1 MSILCIIN
9 KCEVNSKFCM
19 GPFLDLGRLLNENFT
34 IKLKVRFIQMYVL
47 VFFCFVKRSSLEK
60 HEFVLP

>member
-1 MSILCIIN
+1 
-9 KCEVNSKFCM
+9 M

-47 VFFCFVKRSSLEK
+47 VFFFC
-60 HEFVLP
+60 